1 MDFIINY
8 EKMKKIM
15 FVVLV
20 LFGLA
25 LFVGCSSCGG
35 DKPVAPKG
43 ELVLEDVVS
52 ADREYMALNYSKDYV
67 WFESQVILNDYLDSD
82 SCDGS
87 FSDILNVFQYVK
99 QVGKFEKPYVV
110 MFSHSEGV
118 DSVSVI
124 QSSWLE
130 DVVLEDS
137 LIKLSFKEAF
147 DIAMKSDL
155 QKPHSIHACLRNPLG
170 PKLVNPQYVFGNIHK
185 QIWIDAKTGEA
196 SDTNPAFK

>member
-1 MDFIINY
+1 
-8 EKMKKIM
+8 MKKL
-15 FVVLV
+15 FFTLLA
-20 LFGLA
+20 LFGLVM
-25 LFVGCSSCGG
+25 FVGCSSCGG
-35 DKPVAPKG
+35 DKPAPKG

-110 MFSHSEGV
+110 MFSHDTKGT
-118 DSVSVI
+118 DSISVV

-155 QKPHSIHACLRNPLG
+155 QKPHSIHAVLRNPLG

-185 QIWIDAKTGEA
+185 QIWVDACTGDA
-196 SDTNPAFK
+196 TDSNPAFK